1 MVPSAIYFKSS
12 GIISSQ
18 FFSVQGQYLE
28 LHRQLDGSFRM
39 EALIAL
45 LSLLQAVFP
54 CKIFLSFTT
63 HLGSIYLFLF
73 VEFSSHL

>member
-1 MVPSAIYFKSS
+1 MVPTTIHFKSS
-12 GIISSQ
+12 GILTSQ
-18 FFSVQGQYLE
+18 FLLVQSQYLE

-45 LSLLQAVFP
+45 LNLLQAVFP
-54 CKIFLSFTT
+54 CKIFLWFTT